1 MQTILEWFFNLF
13 LRFLT
18 QAPPFVM
25 KKQGSGNSG
34 DNETKEFEGLCIDIL
49 EEMRK
54 ELHFNYSI
62 YLAPDGK
69 YGVRDKRSGRWNGV
83 VKELMDGVIIN
94 HH

>member
-69 YGVRDKRSGRWNGV
+69 YGVRDKRSGLWNGV